1 MNSPQ
6 QHIAGLSPQ
15 DRKLIVSGLILVS
28 GVGWLYIFY
37 MAWAMGNMHLVDM
50 WMPPLGSNRAWTAW
64 DFFMLF
70 LMWFI
75 MMIAMMTPSVSPMVM
90 MFTTVSRQKKLKK
103 QPYAPT
109 FIFLAGYLVAW
120 ALFSI
125 FASAVQ
131 WPLHESHLLN
141 PMMNSNSYLLS
152 GAILILAGAY
162 QWTPMK
168 DACLSQC
175 RTPLG
180 FLMAAWKDGNA
191 GAFQMGLYHGMFC
204 VGCCWALM
212 AVLLAVGVMNML
224 WVLLIAI
231 FVLLEKIL
239 PFSATTTRAVTGA
252 GLIAW
257 GGYWLSLHPW

>member
-37 MAWAMGNMHLVDM
+37 MAWAMGSMHLVDM